1 MCRCSARSDARA
13 IATPALIQQMLDSGD
28 GISDLVFSPG
38 RPPQV
43 ERFGELTTVPIAELP
58 VLKAEDTAAISQDL
72 IRNNELVLRTLKET
86 GSADLS
92 YALPDRCR
100 FRVNVFRQR
109 GTFAIVMRMIAQK
122 IPSIQELGLPPAI
135 ADCATLKNG
144 IVLVTGPT
152 GSGKSSTLAA
162 IIDLINTSR
171 ADHILTI
178 EDPIEFLHNHKK
190 GTVHQ
195 RELHTDTP
203 TFALALRAALR
214 QAPKVILVGEMR
226 DRETIEI
233 ALTAAETGH
242 LVFSTLHT
250 IDASKTV
257 ERIVGTFEVSD
268 QQAVRGRL
276 AASFRYFISQ
286 RLIPKKGGGRMAIIE
301 MLKATMR
308 TREYIE
314 MGEKEGKSL
323 LDAMRDGALDGM
335 QYFDGELERL
345 VREGAIAAST
355 AYLYATNPGNL
366 QGRPRRCSGR
376 GLPDYCAE
384 RPAGYS
390 RPERVHHVDPRRARR
405 RHQRCDHRR
414 GDQHHRGAGE
424 RQRAGHFDVA
434 EEPGREPQQHQAR
447 DHAGDNA
454 ERGNHR
460 ALPENAR
467 QQVRRC
473 RSDREPHAEFAHPRA
488 DGERQHARDPD
499 HRDGQRHQREAAE
512 HQRVQ
517 PVRREHFGAHILQRR
532 RRVRPAAP
540 ATCRG

>member
-1 MCRCSARSDARA
+1 MPIPEPVTVAELNVALFGRSEARA
-13 IATPALIQQMLDSGD
+13 IATPALIQQMLDSGG

-43 ERFGELTTVPIAELP
+43 ERFGELTTVPVAELP
-58 VLKAEDTAAISQDL
+58 VLKAEDTAAIAQDL

-100 FRVNVFRQR
+100 FRINVFRQR

-135 ADCATLKNG
+135 ADCASLKNG

-286 RLIPKKGGGRMAIIE
+286 RLIPKRGGGRMAIIE

-345 VREGAIAAST
+345 VREGAIAPST
-355 AYLYATNPGNL
+355 AYLNATNPGNL
-366 QGRPRRCSGR
+366 RVA
-376 GLPDYCAE
+376 LADVPDE
-384 RPAGYS
+384 DSLITR
-390 RPERVHHVDPRRARR
+390 
-405 RHQRCDHRR
+405 
-414 GDQHHRGAGE
+414 
-424 RQRAGHFDVA
+424 
-434 EEPGREPQQHQAR
+434 
-447 DHAGDNA
+447 
-454 ERGNHR
+454 
-460 ALPENAR
+460 
-467 QQVRRC
+467 
-473 RSDREPHAEFAHPRA
+473 
-488 DGERQHARDPD
+488 
-499 HRDGQRHQREAAE
+499 
-512 HQRVQ
+512 
-517 PVRREHFGAHILQRR
+517 
-532 RRVRPAAP
+532 
-540 ATCRG
+540 